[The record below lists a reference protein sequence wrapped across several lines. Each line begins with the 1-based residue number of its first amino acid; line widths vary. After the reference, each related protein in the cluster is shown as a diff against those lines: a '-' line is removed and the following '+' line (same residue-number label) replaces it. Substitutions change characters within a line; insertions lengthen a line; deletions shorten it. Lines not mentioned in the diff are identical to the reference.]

1 MSTLRQATV
10 TTTKLPILRHTP
22 DIKDYRRRKKMPR
35 STFLMANVL
44 GEEGADRDPEEP
56 GEGHHNPELVADGLQ
71 GDVVATRRRPARR
84 TRS

>member
-1 MSTLRQATV
+1 
-10 TTTKLPILRHTP
+10 
-22 DIKDYRRRKKMPR
+22 MPQ

-56 GEGHHNPELVADGLQ
+56 GEGHHNAKLVADGLQ